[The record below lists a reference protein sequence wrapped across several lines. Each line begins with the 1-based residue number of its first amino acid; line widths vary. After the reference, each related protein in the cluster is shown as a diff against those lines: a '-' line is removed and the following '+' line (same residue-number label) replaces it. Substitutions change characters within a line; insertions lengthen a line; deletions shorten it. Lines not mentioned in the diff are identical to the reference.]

1 MTSNLPG
8 SAREPP
14 AADVRQNA
22 ATAIRG
28 NGAQTVDAWQGWPK
42 LLLVGHQNAPSGTPR
57 SSCHPSPGPSALR
70 PGSGGEYPA
79 SMASTHLVVLG
90 NAGSVHWVLGQ
101 QRMAFTEVG
110 MRGAARLGRGDHLIF
125 YISLKCWP
133 ELGGRRPASG
143 LLIGSAVVL
152 TDVRRMERPVLISGR
167 RFLYSCE
174 LFFERLAELGSGV
187 PIGPLK
193 EELDLTA
200 GKSNYGQALQRT
212 PVLLSPHDT
221 ELLARRLSHGTNAFE
236 DSVDTYFAKTH

>member
-1 MTSNLPG
+1 
-8 SAREPP
+8 
-14 AADVRQNA
+14 
-22 ATAIRG
+22 
-28 NGAQTVDAWQGWPK
+28 
-42 LLLVGHQNAPSGTPR
+42 
-57 SSCHPSPGPSALR
+57 
-70 PGSGGEYPA
+70 
-79 SMASTHLVVLG
+79 
-90 NAGSVHWVLGQ
+90 
-101 QRMAFTEVG
+101 

-212 PVLLSPHDT
+212 PVLLSPARHRTTSSTAFARDQCVRGQCRHVFRQNTLT
-221 ELLARRLSHGTNAFE
+221 EPSGSAVGVPFRR
-236 DSVDTYFAKTH
+236 